1 MRSKWDFNFVKAS
14 KYCFTFSI
22 VITLL
27 GAIMLGVLGLNY
39 GVDFSAGS
47 NVDISV
53 NKPVAQADVEQFLQE
68 QGFEKIPPI
77 IVGADRVTIRFPE
90 VLNDQQEHKLKEDF
104 SAKFDAGASYE
115 VNTVDV
121 EMAKELQRNAL
132 IAVLLASVGIIIYVS
147 IRFEWRFAIAA
158 IVSLLHVAFFVIS
171 IFSVFRLEVNLPFII
186 AILTIIG
193 YAINDTVVIFD
204 RIRENLRFAK
214 IKGRDDLVKLVNR
227 SVSQS
232 MTRSVNTVLTVLFV
246 AVCLFV
252 FGSESI
258 RLFSLAMVI
267 GLICGAYSSI
277 FIASPLWVLLKDKQ
291 KPKAKTAAKATT

>member
-104 SAKFDAGASYE
+104 SAKFDAKASYE

-258 RLFSLAMVI
+258 RMFSLAMVI
-267 GLICGAYSSI
+267 GLVCGAYSSI